1 MTRGAFPARG
11 KAETVTPAGNAPTSE
26 WSTILMPI
34 TVRLILEV
42 LRFYGTWQRYL
53 QIHGC
58 VHGSY
63 FSQGLKRLNHKISNK
78 YGTPIRTEILLSS
91 DFPVEGCYAR
101 CLANIVTSLNG
112 FVTSS
117 VKQCCDHL
125 PWLFLACNRA
135 WCRSSRCIETNV
147 LFRFWRGKHLSQ
159 YILYFH

>member
-1 MTRGAFPARG
+1 M
-11 KAETVTPAGNAPTSE
+11 PAGNAPTTSE

-34 TVRLILEV
+34 TVRLILE
-42 LRFYGTWQRYL
+42 LLWFYGTWQRYL
-53 QIHGC
+53 HIHGC

-63 FSQGLKRLNHKISNK
+63 FSQGLKRLNYKIPNK
-78 YGTPIRTEILLSS
+78 YGTPIRSEILLSS
-91 DFPVEGCYAR
+91 DFPVEGCYDR

-135 WCRSSRCIETNV
+135 RCRSRSWSSRCIETNV
-147 LFRFWRGKHLSQ
+147 LFRFLRRKHLS
-159 YILYFH
+159 